1 MWTGSHSRPLPAP
14 VAVTDARAAYSLQL
28 SRPSPARAVG
38 KAAEHPETMDSPFS
52 GKSASASKEPREA
65 CGWQEV
71 VFHSSFNISHPPSSL
86 RDRRGLLA
94 HSCETHSFTAAVDRG
109 STLMARMQVRV
120 KDPAALQLCPFGL

>member
-52 GKSASASKEPREA
+52 GKSASASKEPRE
-65 CGWQEV
+65 G
-71 VFHSSFNISHPPSSL
+71 SDSPDPPTNVAITTQATTS
-86 RDRRGLLA
+86 
-94 HSCETHSFTAAVDRG
+94 
-109 STLMARMQVRV
+109 
-120 KDPAALQLCPFGL
+120 